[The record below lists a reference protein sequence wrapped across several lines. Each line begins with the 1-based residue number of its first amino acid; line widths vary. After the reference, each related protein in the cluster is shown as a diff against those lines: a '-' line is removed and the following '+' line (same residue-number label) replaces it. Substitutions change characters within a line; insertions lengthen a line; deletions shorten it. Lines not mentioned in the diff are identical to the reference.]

1 MPTRML
7 SPSQTFFKSLIK
19 DSKRPLSPRGQYRA
33 GSRLVCSITELIAYL
48 GSSPRVLDSV
58 AAEHLLTGSIE
69 CAATAL
75 AATLIVAA
83 GPRHEQQGSIPEPPR
98 ADEPQNAGVEESCLR
113 PPPRHRTSA
122 KTRQAAA
129 QPV

>member
-1 MPTRML
+1 M
-7 SPSQTFFKSLIK
+7 
-19 DSKRPLSPRGQYRA
+19 
-33 GSRLVCSITELIAYL
+33 AYL

-83 GPRHEQQGSIPEPPR
+83 GPRHEQQGSIPEPQKT
-98 ADEPQNAGVEESCLR
+98 DEPQNAGVEESCLR
-113 PPPRHRTSA
+113 RDGPEAIGHQQTHARRRPSRLR
-122 KTRQAAA
+122 
-129 QPV
+129 V